1 MPSSGQP
8 KSSKLDRLIASCA
21 LVVLAAILITVRYIL
36 FERGILYG
44 EAVANMAS
52 LAVAGFIVVA
62 GCLSLWILRGGNQT
76 HGGSGGQSQ
85 GGAAADSVVATVAAI
100 LGLALTSYS
109 VSELVAPNTPVAA
122 SVPACAGVPVYGAKY
137 FAVTA
142 ENGVNARSGPGPEYQ
157 QLNRYPT
164 DCTLGFDGYC
174 IGYPIA
180 DFVLGTPDQRWLLV
194 HDRKQLISAA
204 VVLSESAESDL
215 GTTPDPEC
223 ASMGGLPQPNKISSL
238 TYNTSSGKL
247 SASAPGAVLVGYA
260 AVSPSPGSP
269 DYTSATGTN
278 ASSDFSAQLPPSD
291 LVSNVQG
298 AAGQVLL
305 GAAVC
310 LAINVPVTSSLSVLT
325 ITIRNSRVIHAA
337 PDTHVTPGVA
347 TRLAEFACNS
357 HT

>member
-1 MPSSGQP
+1 M
-8 KSSKLDRLIASCA
+8 ASCA
-21 LVVLAAILITVRYIL
+21 LVALAAILIAVRYFL
-36 FERGILYG
+36 FAHGILYG
-44 EAVANMAS
+44 ETVANMAS

-62 GCLSLWILRGGNQT
+62 GCLALWILRGSQT
-76 HGGSGGQSQ
+76 HGGSASQSQ
-85 GGAAADSVVATVAAI
+85 GNGAPDSVVATVAAI
-100 LGLALTSYS
+100 LGLALTGYS

-164 DCTLGFDGYC
+164 NCTLGFDGYC

-194 HDRKQLISAA
+194 HDRKQLVSAA

-215 GTTPDPEC
+215 GTTPGPEC
-223 ASMGGLPQPNKISSL
+223 GSLGGLPQPNKVARL
-238 TYNTSSGKL
+238 TYNTSSGEL

-260 AVSPSPGSP
+260 AVSLSAGSP

-278 ASSDFSAQLPPSD
+278 ASSDFPAQLTPSD
-291 LVSNVQG
+291 LVGDVQG
-298 AAGQVLL
+298 GTGQVLV

-310 LAINVPVTSSLSVLT
+310 LAINVPVTSSLSALT
-325 ITIRNSRVIHAA
+325 VTIRNSRITQTT
-337 PDTHVTPGVA
+337 PDAHLTPNVA